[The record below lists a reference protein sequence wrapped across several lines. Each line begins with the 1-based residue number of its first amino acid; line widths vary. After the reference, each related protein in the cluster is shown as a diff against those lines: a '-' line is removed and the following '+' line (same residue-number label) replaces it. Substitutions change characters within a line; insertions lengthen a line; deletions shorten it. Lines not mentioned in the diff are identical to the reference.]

1 MNGHE
6 KNNLE
11 QQEADGGPGWRYFYE
26 CVSPLTGSRLR
37 VAGEA
42 EAYFWYLLGYRVHRM
57 LERAP

>member
-6 KNNLE
+6 NNNWE
-11 QQEADGGPGWRYFYE
+11 PQEADRMGWRYCYE
-26 CVSPLTGSRLR
+26 CVSPVSGSRLR
-37 VAGEA
+37 VTGEA